1 MEESI
6 FMDGVRAFFA
16 MLDRM
21 AYFLITVF
29 YNTIS
34 DLASA
39 QLVQSSVINEIT
51 SRIYALLSVFMIFR
65 ISFSLINY
73 IVDPNQVTD
82 KAKGGGALIKNVVI
96 TFALIVS
103 VPFGFNLLY
112 EAQSAILADQL
123 IPRFLLGVE
132 INQSPNGS
140 ADGTGGGYKLKMT
153 GCDNELT
160 IPNMGNYI
168 GLAIFKP
175 FFVPQD
181 EAAAGDNEVGSISGE
196 AWDLYCYAGEK
207 LGESSVKNMLSDD
220 DLYNSPKGWSVD
232 NYYTMDY
239 SFGLSTA
246 IGIVVALILLGY
258 CFDIATR
265 AFKLLF
271 LEIIAPIPI
280 ISYIDPNSS
289 KSGMFIKWLKE
300 VGGTWISLFTRLASL
315 FLAIFVIQQ
324 ITATDGMLYFV
335 DGYQFNGYIAWIK
348 ILIIIGALMFA
359 KQLPKILENI
369 LGFQLGG
376 NMTLN
381 PFKKLEGEAL
391 GFKQISSG
399 ARTGATMAVGA
410 AAGAVGGG
418 LSNAWAAHVN
428 NTKAFKTLADKEG
441 LTEKKWSD
449 LSFAQKSAY
458 RKDYKAAGGRS
469 GFGNVGSILAGA
481 GSAGVRSAAAGAK
494 SKKFSPFKSAEAGIT
509 GSSTARTR
517 RAAGYG
523 IGAQIMDKATDMAH
537 IPQSYGTTSILKN
550 EKKAQEQKMNELIAR
565 NEALRDQSA
574 YLKAQNPNSSLAYNE
589 AGKVDWVE
597 DGNGKTKREY
607 HYKTYDDY
615 EKDFL
620 DKLANA
626 EGDDLERL
634 NAIGVLS
641 RDEFERAR
649 AFDDEIQANK
659 EAIDAAKKE
668 ISKIDENM
676 KKDSK

>member
-73 IVDPNQVTD
+73 IVDPNQITD

-181 EAAAGDNEVGSISGE
+181 KAAAGDNEVGSISGE

-428 NTKAFKTLADKEG
+428 NKNAMKAIGMKGTK
-441 LTEKKWSD
+441 WND
-449 LSFAQKSAY
+449 LSFEQKTANY
-458 RKDYKAAGGRS
+458 QKYKAAGGHT

-494 SKKFSPFKSAEAGIT
+494 SKKFSPFKSAEAGIA

-523 IGAQIMDKATDMAH
+523 IGAQMMDKATDMAH
-537 IPQSYGTTSILKN
+537 IPQSYGTTSVLKN
-550 EKKAQEQKMNELIAR
+550 EKKTFEREQKDLIAR
-565 NEALRDQSA
+565 KEALYDQYRNAMKPEKAAA
-574 YLKAQNPNSSLAYNE
+574 YQE
-589 AGKVDWVE
+589 ATTKIYE
-597 DGNGKTKREY
+597 ENGKRLEEPRYQYATWDA
-607 HYKTYDDY
+607 YKDHHLDSNGNLKSDALTEDEFTVMRGLEDAISAN
-615 EKDFL
+615 EKD
-620 DKLANA
+620 LARVN
-626 EGDDLERL
+626 
-634 NAIGVLS
+634 
-641 RDEFERAR
+641 
-649 AFDDEIQANK
+649 
-659 EAIDAAKKE
+659 KE

>member
-1 MEESI
+1 MQESI

-181 EAAAGDNEVGSISGE
+181 EAAAGDNEIGSISGE

-428 NTKAFKTLADKEG
+428 NKKAMEK
-441 LTEKKWSD
+441 LTTDD
-449 LSFAQKSAY
+449 LSKKHGSFADRIEYKRAF
-458 RKDYKAAGGRS
+458 RKNGGVGAFGVAGS
-469 GFGNVGSILAGA
+469 MIAGA
-481 GSAGVRSAAAGAK
+481 GSAGVRSAVAGAK
-494 SKKFSPFKSAEAGIT
+494 SKKFTPFKSAVTGIT
-509 GSSTARTR
+509 GSSTARSR
-517 RAAGYG
+517 REAGFG
-523 IGAQIMDKATDMAH
+523 IGEQLRDKATDIAH
-537 IPQSYGTTSILKN
+537 IPESYGTTSVLKN
-550 EKKAQEQKMNELIAR
+550 EKKAYERQITELSSR
-565 NEALRDQSA
+565 REALRDQISHA
-574 YLKAQNPNSSLAYNE
+574 GGSDVTKSLAYNRAIE
-589 AGKVDWVE
+589 RKS
-597 DGNGKTKREY
+597 DGQGGYTLTQTD
-607 HYKTYDDY
+607 YKKFLSAYGYDPIKAPIT
-615 EKDFL
+615 EQEF
-620 DKLANA
+620 
-626 EGDDLERL
+626 GD
-634 NAIGVLS
+634 
-641 RDEFERAR
+641 
-649 AFDDEIQANK
+649 IQEMQRQVNTMDTDIAK
-659 EAIDAAKKE
+659 AKKE
-668 ISKIDENM
+668 ISRIEENM
-676 KKDSK
+676 KPNGGK

>member
-21 AYFLITVF
+21 VYFLITIF

-34 DLASA
+34 DLAAA

-73 IVDPNQVTD
+73 IVDPNQISD
-82 KAKGGGALIKNVVI
+82 KTKGGGALIKNIVI

-103 VPFGFNLLY
+103 VPFGFDLLY

-132 INQSPNGS
+132 INQSPTGDS
-140 ADGTGGGYKLKMT
+140 DGTGGGYKLKMT
-153 GCDNELT
+153 GCDEELT

-181 EAAAGDNEVGSISGE
+181 KEAAGDNKVGDISPE
-196 AWDLYCYAGEK
+196 AWNLYCDAGK
-207 LGESSVKNMLSDD
+207 QLGESSVKNMLSDD

-300 VGGTWISLFTRLASL
+300 VGGTWVSLFTRLASL

-324 ITATDGMLYFV
+324 ITAEDGMLYFV

-391 GFKQISSG
+391 GFNQIK
-399 ARTGATMAVGA
+399 TGASMAAGAAVGA
-410 AAGAVGGG
+410 AGGMAA
-418 LSNAWAAHVN
+418 NAWTSHVN
-428 NTKAFKTLADKEG
+428 NKNAMKEIGMEGKKFRQLSKDQQAVYRQAYTK
-441 LTEKKWSD
+441 
-449 LSFAQKSAY
+449 
-458 RKDYKAAGGRS
+458 AGGRT
-469 GFGNVGSILAGA
+469 GFGNVGSIMAGA

-494 SKKFSPFKSAEAGIT
+494 GGKFTPFKNAQAGIT
-509 GSSTARTR
+509 GSSTARAR

-523 IGAQIMDKATDMAH
+523 IGSQIMDKATDMAH
-537 IPQSYGTTSILKN
+537 IPQSYGTTSVLKN

-565 NEALRDQSA
+565 NEALRDQAA
-574 YLKAQNPNSSLAYNE
+574 YLKAQSPNSSLAYNE
-589 AGKVDWVE
+589 AGKVDWID
-597 DGNGKTKREY
+597 DGTGKTKREY
-607 HYKTYDDY
+607 HYKTYEAY
-615 EKDFL
+615 ETDFL
-620 DKLANA
+620 NKLEKAK
-626 EGDDLERL
+626 GDDLERL

-676 KKDSK
+676 KPNGS